1 MTSLDVVDMRLRP
14 PLPSLLRSVLYRE
27 QEGVRQTR
35 HEDFPRP
42 QSVREASP
50 ELLIREMDEAGVRFG
65 VIPGRH
71 SAEPFGVIA
80 NDEIAEFMAR
90 YPGRFV
96 AFAGINLAGDA
107 DAWLSQIDRWMP
119 VPGFKGV
126 SIEPSIS
133 LTEDIRRADDRRLY
147 PIYEECVR
155 RDIPVNVSISA
166 LLQRITRRPYEDSDP
181 RQVYQVALDF
191 PRLDIHVAHAGYP
204 WVMEMIGVAFVCT
217 NVWMSTDTYLIPQM
231 SGATEYAVAANNFIQ
246 DRTLF
251 GTNYPAKPFRQ
262 MIDAYASF
270 GWRDGVLPKILGGN
284 ALRLLRME

>member
-1 MTSLDVVDMRLRP
+1 MNVIDMRLRP
-14 PLPSLLRSVLYRE
+14 PLPSLLQSVLYRE

-42 QSVREASP
+42 QSVREASA
-50 ELLIREMDEAGVRFG
+50 ELLIREMDDADVQYG

-80 NDEIAEFMAR
+80 NEEIAAFMAR
-90 YPGRFV
+90 YPDRFV

-107 DAWLSQIDRWMP
+107 DAWLRNIDRWMS
-119 VPGFKGV
+119 VPGFKGI

-133 LTEDIRRADDRRLY
+133 LTQDIRRADDRRLY
-147 PIYEECVR
+147 PIYEDCVR
-155 RDIPVNVSISA
+155 RNIPVNISISA
-166 LLQRITRRPYEDSDP
+166 LLQRITQRPYEDSDP

-231 SGATEYAVAANNFIQ
+231 PGAGEYAVAANNFIQ

-262 MIDAYASF
+262 MIDAYSGW
-270 GWRDGVLPKILGGN
+270 GWRPGVLSKVLGGN
-284 ALRLLRME
+284 ARRLLRMD

>member
-1 MTSLDVVDMRLRP
+1 MNVIDMRLRP

-35 HEDFPRP
+35 LDDLPRP
-42 QSVREASP
+42 QSAREGSA

-80 NDEIAEFMAR
+80 NDEIDQFIAR
-90 YPGRFV
+90 FPGRFV
-96 AFAGINLAGDA
+96 AFAGIDLRGDA
-107 DAWLSQIDRWMP
+107 SSWLAQIDRWMS
-119 VPGFKGV
+119 VEGFKGV

-133 LTEDIRRADDRRLY
+133 LTDDIRRADDRRLY

-155 RDIPVNVSISA
+155 RDIPINISISA
-166 LLQRITRRPYEDSDP
+166 LLQRITKRPYEYSDP

-191 PRLDIHVAHAGYP
+191 PKLDIHVAHAGYP
-204 WVMEMIGVAFVCT
+204 WVMEMIGVAFVCA

-231 SGATEYAVAANNFIQ
+231 PGASEYAVAANNLIQ

-251 GTNYPAKPFRQ
+251 GSNYPAKPFRG
-262 MIDAYASF
+262 MIEAYSSF
-270 GWRDGVLPKILGGN
+270 GWRPGVLEKVLGGN
-284 ALRLLRME
+284 ALRLLRMD

>member
-1 MTSLDVVDMRLRP
+1 MNVVDMRLRP

-42 QSVREASP
+42 ESARQASADM
-50 ELLIREMDEAGVRFG
+50 LVKEMDDAGVRFG

-80 NDEIAEFMAR
+80 NDEIAEFAAR

-96 AFAGINLAGDA
+96 GFAGIDLRGEASDWLA
-107 DAWLSQIDRWMP
+107 QIERWMS
-119 VPGFKGV
+119 VPAFKGV

-133 LTEDIRRADDRRLY
+133 LTADIRRADDRRLY

-155 RDIPVNVSISA
+155 RNIPVNVSISA
-166 LLQRITRRPYEDSDP
+166 LLQRITQRPYEDSDP

-231 SGATEYAVAANNFIQ
+231 PGASEYAVAANNFIQ

-262 MIDAYASF
+262 MIDAYSGW

-284 ALRLLRME
+284 ALRLLRMDSA

>member
-1 MTSLDVVDMRLRP
+1 MNVIDMRLRP
-14 PLPSLLRSVLYRE
+14 PLPSLLQSVLYRE

-42 QSVREASP
+42 QSVREASA
-50 ELLIREMDEAGVRFG
+50 ELLVREMDDAGVRFG

-80 NDEIAEFMAR
+80 NDEIAAFMAR
-90 YPGRFV
+90 YPQRFV
-96 AFAGINLAGDA
+96 AFAGIDLSGDA
-107 DAWLSQIDRWMP
+107 DAWLERIDRWMK
-119 VPGFKGV
+119 VPGFKGI

-133 LTEDIRRADDRRLY
+133 LTQDIRRADDQRLY

-155 RDIPVNVSISA
+155 RDIPINISISA
-166 LLQRITRRPYEDSDP
+166 LLQRITKRPYEDSDP

-231 SGATEYAVAANNFIQ
+231 PGASEYAVAANNFIQ
-246 DRTLF
+246 DRTLL
-251 GTNYPAKPFRQ
+251 GTNYPAKPFKQ
-262 MIDAYASF
+262 MIEAYSGW
-270 GWRDGVLPKILGGN
+270 GWRPGVLQKLLGGN
-284 ALRLLRME
+284 ALRLLRMD

>member
-1 MTSLDVVDMRLRP
+1 
-14 PLPSLLRSVLYRE
+14 VLYRE

-42 QSVREASP
+42 QSVREASA
-50 ELLIREMDEAGVRFG
+50 ELLIREMDDADVQYG

-80 NDEIAEFMAR
+80 NEEIAAFMAR
-90 YPGRFV
+90 YPDRFV

-107 DAWLSQIDRWMP
+107 DAWLRNIDRWMS
-119 VPGFKGV
+119 VPGFKGI

-133 LTEDIRRADDRRLY
+133 LTQDIRRADDRRLY
-147 PIYEECVR
+147 PIYEDCVR
-155 RDIPVNVSISA
+155 RNIPVNISISA
-166 LLQRITRRPYEDSDP
+166 LLQRITQRPYEDSDP

-231 SGATEYAVAANNFIQ
+231 PGAGEYAVAANNFIQ

-262 MIDAYASF
+262 MIDAYSGW
-270 GWRDGVLPKILGGN
+270 GWRPGVLSKVLGGN
-284 ALRLLRME
+284 ARRLLRMD